1 MISRPVNCPR
11 MVGRQKQLDLLVERG
26 RGACASQGSVV
37 VIEGVAG
44 AGKTR
49 LIFEACTNLRASGM
63 HTASG
68 ACVAY
73 AQSPLGPFAQA
84 IKLLIADEPG
94 IVPRSAAER
103 SILAQLIPEFSDTHD
118 AGTVRSESADK
129 LRLFDTLTNLLQ
141 RAGSSRPL
149 ALVIEDIHWADTASV
164 ELLAHVTRA
173 IAAAPICVFC
183 TYRNDELAPGDPVRS
198 ALAKLEREPIFWRA
212 ELEPLSDREMER
224 FIAETLP
231 GSEAIDAETA
241 HAIRR
246 RSEGN
251 PLFAEELLRIAIGS
265 QSLRLGAR
273 ALPNSI
279 RETVLER
286 LSQLDEFDRSLLR
299 TAAAIGR
306 RFTPELLAT
315 IEGGDPARVIPVM
328 KRALASG
335 LVVESEKAGAFE
347 FRHALT
353 GDAVYSDLMAAEARP
368 LHAKIAV
375 AIEALPDYPERLS
388 ELAHQWWAAGDREK
402 TAIYCEKA
410 GDAAEAVFAS
420 QDAALY
426 FQRALDAIAQSD
438 ERRGYLWRKLAWS
451 LYRSGA
457 GAKARSA
464 FESAVKHFIESGKR
478 GEAASTLI
486 SLAHLQWTLADISG
500 HLDATQRAIELVGD
514 DERDPSWFA
523 GRVQL
528 AWSTALRGCDTDEAL
543 RLLAE
548 VERGKAEPS
557 LWDRVKFHEC
567 KALVQILRGSPADA
581 LREADAGAAMS
592 LAAGDIAN
600 AVRCWSNVGILAAQ
614 CGDRTLSLDAF
625 GRALRLI
632 DQSAPSGWPVPWALA
647 LFACAQFLY
656 GELEGAERAI
666 ERAIAVIHDV
676 PSLDVLIAWVA
687 IPLGI
692 RIEKH
697 ELVDRCADESLI
709 DFAFA
714 SGSSLIGDVASAFS
728 EYYLSRGRPSDAT
741 ALLDRA
747 LASLAE
753 APTPGDFDAVF
764 VLIAEHCRRV
774 SVERARDLL
783 ATMARATK
791 VRSMPAYLA
800 LFDAIAA
807 DRFGTAAERSSHG
820 ARAAELFEALEWPLL
835 RARAL
840 ELAGRPQEAAT
851 VYVAVGDRSNGRR
864 LEDLVAPKNVRGR
877 RKDELSARERE
888 IAHLM
893 AVGRSNREIA
903 AELVLS
909 ERTVESH
916 VSSIF
921 AKMQVR
927 SRREF
932 TEHFKA
938 SGTPTA
944 KGNPPA

>member
-11 MVGRQKQLDLLVERG
+11 MVGRRKQLDLLIERG

-49 LIFEACTNLRASGM
+49 LVSEACMNLRAAGM
-63 HTASG
+63 RVGGG

-94 IVPRSAAER
+94 IVPRGTAER
-103 SILAQLIPEFSDTHD
+103 SIIAQLIPEFSDTHG
-118 AGTVRSESADK
+118 ATVARSESADK
-129 LRLFDTLTNLLQ
+129 LRLFDTLTSLLL

-149 ALVIEDIHWADTASV
+149 TLVIEDIHWADTASV

-173 IAAAPICVFC
+173 IAAAPVCVFC
-183 TYRNDELAPGDPVRS
+183 TYRSDELPPGDPVRTS
-198 ALAKLEREPIFWRA
+198 LAKLEREPVFWRV
-212 ELEPLSDREMER
+212 ELAPLSDREMES

-231 GSEAIDAETA
+231 GSDAIDAETA

-265 QSLRLGAR
+265 ESRRLGAR

-315 IEGGDPARVIPVM
+315 IEGGDHARVLPVM

-347 FRHALT
+347 FRHALMA
-353 GDAVYSDLMAAEARP
+353 DAVYSDLMAAEART
-368 LHAKIAV
+368 LHAKIAT
-375 AIEALPDYPERLS
+375 AIEALPDYPERVS

-426 FQRALDAIAQSD
+426 FQRALDSTAESD
-438 ERRGYLWRKLAWS
+438 ERRAYLWRKLAWS
-451 LYRSGA
+451 LYRSGMA
-457 GAKARSA
+457 AKARSA
-464 FESAVKHFIESGKR
+464 FESAVEQFIENGNR
-478 GEAASTLI
+478 REAASTLI
-486 SLAHLQWTLADISG
+486 NLAHLQWTLADIAG

-514 DERDPSWFA
+514 DERDPSWFS

-528 AWSTALRGCDTDEAL
+528 AWSTALRRCDTDEAL

-548 VERGKAEPS
+548 AERGKAEPP

-567 KALVQILRGSPADA
+567 TALVQILRGSPADA
-581 LREADAGAAMS
+581 LRDAEAGVSMS
-592 LAAGDIAN
+592 LAAGDIGN
-600 AVRCWSNVGILAAQ
+600 AVRCWGNVGILAAQ
-614 CGDRTLSLDAF
+614 CGDRALSLDAF
-625 GRALRLI
+625 GRALDLI
-632 DQSAPSGWPVPWALA
+632 DRSAPLGWPVPWALA
-647 LFACAQFLY
+647 LFAHAQFLY
-656 GELEGAERAI
+656 GDLESAERTI
-666 ERAIAVIHDV
+666 ERAIGVIHDV
-676 PSLDVLIAWVA
+676 PSLDVLVAWVA

-692 RIEKH
+692 RLEKH
-697 ELVDRCADESLI
+697 ELVDRCADEGLI

-714 SGSSLIGDVASAFS
+714 SGTSLIGDVASAFS
-728 EYYLSRGRPSDAT
+728 EYYLSRGRAPEAAD
-741 ALLDRA
+741 LLDRA
-747 LASLAE
+747 LASLVQ
-753 APTPGDFDAVF
+753 APKPGDYDVVF
-764 VLIAEHCRRV
+764 TLIAEHCERP
-774 SVERARDLL
+774 SVERARGLL
-783 ATMARATK
+783 ETMARATK
-791 VRSMPAYLA
+791 VRSVPAYLA
-800 LFDAIAA
+800 LFDAIATK
-807 DRFGTAAERSSHG
+807 RFGTAEESAANG
-820 ARAAELFEALEWPLL
+820 ARAAELFEALQWPLL

-840 ELAGRPQEAAT
+840 ELAGMFQPAL
-851 VYVAVGDRSNGRR
+851 VIYSSVGDRANGRR

-877 RKDELSARERE
+877 RKDELSARELE
-888 IAHLM
+888 IAKLVV
-893 AVGRSNREIA
+893 AGKTNREIA
-903 AELVLS
+903 ADLVLS

-916 VSSIF
+916 VSSMF
-921 AKMQVR
+921 GKLHAR

-932 TEHFKA
+932 AERFKA
-938 SGTPTA
+938 YSASTA
-944 KGNPPA
+944 KGGSSA